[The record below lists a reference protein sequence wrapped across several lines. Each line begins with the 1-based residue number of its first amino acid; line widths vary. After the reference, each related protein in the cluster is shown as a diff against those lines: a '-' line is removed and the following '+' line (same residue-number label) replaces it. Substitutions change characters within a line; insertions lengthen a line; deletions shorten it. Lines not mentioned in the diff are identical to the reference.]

1 MDLWSRFIIGDKKAF
16 KELMD
21 TYIVLLF
28 KYGTRFCQDEELV
41 KDTIQDLFIKLWER
55 RKRLSPEA
63 NAKAYLFAS
72 LRRMLFRKIRK
83 QPETVP
89 YDDIEKFVSL
99 FAMEISVEQRF
110 IRDERLQ
117 FMEQQ
122 MKMKIATL
130 PARQKEVVY
139 LKFFMDMNREQ
150 ICKVMQ
156 ISPQTVSN
164 LLQNA
169 LKKLRADLKLI
180 LMNTIFFLKK
190 I

>member
-1 MDLWSRFIIGDKKAF
+1 MGNKKAF
-16 KELMD
+16 AELMD
-21 TYIVLLF
+21 TYIGPLF
-28 KYGTRFCQDEELV
+28 KYGTRFCLEEELV
-41 KDTIQDLFIKLWER
+41 RDTIQELFIKLWER
-55 RKRLSPEA
+55 RERLSPEA
-63 NAKAYLFAS
+63 NAKAYLFTS

-89 YDDIEKFVSL
+89 YDDLENFVNL

-110 IRDERLQ
+110 IRDERLR
-117 FMEQQ
+117 FLEQQ
-122 MKMKIATL
+122 LKMKIAML

-150 ICKVMQ
+150 ICNVMQ

-169 LKKLRADLKLI
+169 FKKLRTDLKPVI
-180 LMNTIFFLKK
+180 SPIFF
-190 I
+190 